1 MYVLTLRRYGDE
13 LLPLQQSGI
22 SANMCVIIDK
32 GPAPSMAKVKLQF
45 LVCSDGK
52 RSADTYVVDV
62 ERTWDL
68 AKWCVNL
75 CHQSLIRGAV
85 RRLCAST

>member
-1 MYVLTLRRYGDE
+1 
-13 LLPLQQSGI
+13 
-22 SANMCVIIDK
+22 MCVIIDK

-52 RSADTYVVDV
+52 RSVDTYVVDV

-68 AKWCVNL
+68 AKWCVDSSINGL
-75 CHQSLIRGAV
+75 LTRGGAA